1 MSLPNIPPI
10 DTSNP
15 QAVQGIFS
23 STTETKKNSETPR
36 KKLSLN
42 DKTLTTRRR
51 RLLEAHAS
59 SPQFKVNPKNNKNS
73 SQVDT
78 DSQKTS
84 GKSDKNKSLKNSSNS
99 KHSDIKETDGSSSDD
114 ESSAIVSD
122 ADSSDDDL
130 EDLMPKELR
139 KTIEDEIIQASTRVK
154 RTEYEWQEEKE
165 TEAVKE
171 QRIRKYAMD
180 SVAGGLLQLTSFGVG
195 GLATIGTGNPWLF
208 PVVVPLMNELLGEKI
223 AQLTRTSTIGIPE
236 TQQWFAIQRQL
247 GHALGDLFVAC
258 ANKDISKK
266 FEIKVNNK
274 TEKVTASE
282 ALKHMGFT
290 GAAKACG
297 KNFLVRGLPF
307 AWFCLLY
314 GLRDWQILDQHGGY
328 FSGNATTWC
337 QTHTPQS
344 NCTNL
349 EQLPSN
355 IDPTTLKMGINLLV
369 GALAGAATA
378 LSGQLVAS
386 ALPNVTEKPNFST
399 DYYTKKVAYLESLK
413 EDVKDYIDTL
423 NPNKFKFQDDY
434 EKKLEAAWDLDKSI
448 VKELKYAK
456 KKSSTWTTY
465 IAEVDLA
472 TQKKRDS
479 TMVTPEFGGKRID
492 MVMSIT
498 GKILSL
504 LVYSYIIQR
513 FVPQNPNNS
522 DQEKLLGQ
530 ILIPLTLIF
539 IGGFAFRDDL
549 RIIPQTIYGAGKG
562 IVRAFKS
569 SGRRSNEHDDS
580 PKAENDTVV
589 NMEGA
594 VEDEQSDEAENE
606 PYLSNGNTHPD
617 RTPIYNDDK
626 KITGRGEGFGR
637 RNLQQEQETSSDDEG
652 IGVGDLTS
660 QHDSDED
667 SIV

>member
-122 ADSSDDDL
+122 ADSSDDDF
-130 EDLMPKELR
+130 EDLMPAKLRGKIEEEL
-139 KTIEDEIIQASTRVK
+139 IQPSTRIK
-154 RTEYEWQEEKE
+154 REDYKRQEEKE

-258 ANKDISKK
+258 ANKDPSKK
-266 FEIKVNNK
+266 FDIKVNGEIK
-274 TEKVTASE
+274 KVTAWK
-282 ALKHMGFT
+282 ALKHMGI
-290 GAAKACG
+290 GGMANAWG

-307 AWFCLLY
+307 AWFFTLY
-314 GLRDWQILDQHGGY
+314 AIRDWQLYDDHGGL
-328 FSGNATTWC
+328 FAANATTWC
-337 QTHTPQS
+337 HTHTPNA
-344 NCTNL
+344 NCTNV

-355 IDPTTLKMGINLLV
+355 INPVALRTGIVFLV
-369 GALAGAATA
+369 GMLAGALTS
-378 LSGQLVAS
+378 LTGQLIAS
-386 ALPNVTEKPNFST
+386 RMAGAIEKPNFST
-399 DYYTKKVAYLESLK
+399 DYYVKKMAYLESLK
-413 EDVKDYIDTL
+413 LDIKTYIDNL
-423 NPNKFKFQDDY
+423 SP
-434 EKKLEAAWDLDKSI
+434 KLWNYKTKLLAAIDLEKSI
-448 VKELKYAK
+448 DKDMSYAK
-456 KKSSTWTTY
+456 KKSSLWTTY
-465 IAEVDLA
+465 QAEVDLA
-472 TQKKRDS
+472 TQKKRDT
-479 TMVTPEFGGKRID
+479 TMVTPEFGSKRADTIVSMIGK
-492 MVMSIT
+492 M
-498 GKILSL
+498 LSL
-504 LVYSYIIQR
+504 SVFTGLIVYFSDK
-513 FVPQNPNNS
+513 NSNNS
-522 DQEKLLGQ
+522 DQEKLLSQ
-530 ILIPLTLIF
+530 ILLPLSLIF
-539 IGGFAFRDDL
+539 IAGYASRDDQRL
-549 RIIPQTIYGAGKG
+549 IPELIYGPGKG
-562 IVRAFKS
+562 IVRACKGS
-569 SGRRSNEHDDS
+569 AKHARG
-580 PKAENDTVV
+580 NDHSTQAGNDRVV
-589 NMEGA
+589 NMQGTLNDYSE
-594 VEDEQSDEAENE
+594 SNSAEEKDDDNE
-606 PYLSNGNTHPD
+606 PYLSNGLTNPD
-617 RTPIYNDDK
+617 GTPVEEK
-626 KITGRGEGFGR
+626 GSP
-637 RNLQQEQETSSDDEG
+637 SSKAHMK
-652 IGVGDLTS
+652 S
-660 QHDSDED
+660 QHDSDDD

>member
-84 GKSDKNKSLKNSSNS
+84 GKSEKNKDVKNSSNS
-99 KHSDIKETDGSSSDD
+99 KHSDIKGSDESSSDD

-258 ANKDISKK
+258 ANKEPKKK
-266 FEIKVNNK
+266 FEIKVNDK
-274 TEKVTASE
+274 IKKVTAWK
-282 ALKHMGFT
+282 ALKHMDIG
-290 GAAKACG
+290 GMANAWG
-297 KNFLVRGLPF
+297 KNFMVRGLPF
-307 AWFCLLY
+307 AWFSLLY
-314 GLRDWQILDQHGGY
+314 AIRDWQLYDDHGGL
-328 FSGNATTWC
+328 FSANATTWC
-337 QTHTPQS
+337 HTHTPNA
-344 NCTNL
+344 NCTNV

-355 IDPTTLKMGINLLV
+355 INPVALRTGIVFLV
-369 GALAGAATA
+369 GMLAGALT
-378 LSGQLVAS
+378 SMTGQLIAS
-386 ALPNVTEKPNFST
+386 RMAGAIEKPNFST
-399 DYYTKKVAYLESLK
+399 DYYVKKNGLSGES
-413 EDVKDYIDTL
+413 
-423 NPNKFKFQDDY
+423 
-434 EKKLEAAWDLDKSI
+434 
-448 VKELKYAK
+448 
-456 KKSSTWTTY
+456 
-465 IAEVDLA
+465 
-472 TQKKRDS
+472 
-479 TMVTPEFGGKRID
+479 
-492 MVMSIT
+492 
-498 GKILSL
+498 
-504 LVYSYIIQR
+504 
-513 FVPQNPNNS
+513 
-522 DQEKLLGQ
+522 
-530 ILIPLTLIF
+530 
-539 IGGFAFRDDL
+539 
-549 RIIPQTIYGAGKG
+549 
-562 IVRAFKS
+562 
-569 SGRRSNEHDDS
+569 
-580 PKAENDTVV
+580 
-589 NMEGA
+589 
-594 VEDEQSDEAENE
+594 
-606 PYLSNGNTHPD
+606 
-617 RTPIYNDDK
+617 
-626 KITGRGEGFGR
+626 
-637 RNLQQEQETSSDDEG
+637 
-652 IGVGDLTS
+652 
-660 QHDSDED
+660 
-667 SIV
+667 